1 MNSPKSLKSPYK
13 KRIKPLY
20 SKEFKQRVISV
31 IRVLVKV
38 ERKINILSNKRKNK
52 KNGKSA
58 ITAVT
63 LKNTLMWEVAV
74 SKERQTKTG
83 KETQ

>member
-52 KNGKSA
+52 KNGRSE
-58 ITAVT
+58 ITEATPKEILSWGAAV
-63 LKNTLMWEVAV
+63 
-74 SKERQTKTG
+74 KERNTETR
-83 KETQ
+83 KENQ